1 MKKINI
7 KGPIV
12 SNEMAEF
19 YEWIGWDAACPNTLR
34 NGLEEADGDEV
45 VIEIN
50 SPGGVCIYGYE
61 MYTMLK
67 EYEGKTTAHVISAM
81 SAATLLVCA
90 SDEALISDT
99 GIFMIHNVQSIA
111 EGDYRDMQMEA
122 DALREFNAGIINAYV
137 RKTGKSREEIQ
148 ALMDIDSYMS
158 PQTAIEHGFVD
169 GYMFGDPNEK
179 KDAVNLAAKIVAT
192 DFPIIPEEKAKSIIR
207 AIKLAEEKEGIPD
220 LASLKSKS
228 GVNNENPAV
237 LLSENVSNTSKS
249 VANGEVALVQP
260 DNKQNIGGKAESDKS
275 KKGGKTN
282 MSLAELLAE
291 DPEAKAELDAM
302 IAEARAEG
310 LNAERA
316 RMKSLD
322 AIAGTVTA
330 EALNDAKYGDNPID
344 GPALAYQAMVNGNKL
359 AEAYM
364 AAAKE
369 DSKESGVDG
378 VGIGTPDAGEEQT
391 DEADEM
397 AAYVNKTKG
406 GK

>member
-12 SNEMAEF
+12 SNEVAEF
-19 YEWIGWDAACPNTLR
+19 YRWAGWDASCPNMLR
-34 NGLEEADGDEV
+34 DGLEEAAGDDV

-61 MYTMLK
+61 MYTTLK
-67 EYEGKTTAHVISAM
+67 EYEGKSTAHVISAM
-81 SAATLLVCA
+81 SAATLLACA
-90 SDEALISDT
+90 ADEALISDT

-148 ALMDIDSYMS
+148 ALMDNDSYMS
-158 PQTAIEHGFVD
+158 PQTAIEQGFVD
-169 GYMFGDPNEK
+169 GYMFGDPAGE
-179 KDAVNLAAKIVAT
+179 KDAVNIAAKVVAAG
-192 DFPIIPEEKAKSIIR
+192 FPIIPDEKAKAIMQV
-207 AIKLAEEKEGIPD
+207 IKLAEVKGETPD
-220 LASLKSKS
+220 
-228 GVNNENPAV
+228 PAV
-237 LLSENVSNTSKS
+237 LESKREVNGKDSATLLSNCGDK
-249 VANGEVALVQP
+249 GKVALVQP
-260 DNKQNIGGKAESDKS
+260 DNKQNIGGTAESDKS

-282 MSLAELLAE
+282 MSLAELLA
-291 DPEAKAELDAM
+291 DAPEAKAELDAM
-302 IAEARAEG
+302 IAKARTEG
-310 LNAERA
+310 LNAERD

-322 AIAGTVTA
+322 AISGTVTA

-397 AAYVNKTKG
+397 AAHVNRTKG